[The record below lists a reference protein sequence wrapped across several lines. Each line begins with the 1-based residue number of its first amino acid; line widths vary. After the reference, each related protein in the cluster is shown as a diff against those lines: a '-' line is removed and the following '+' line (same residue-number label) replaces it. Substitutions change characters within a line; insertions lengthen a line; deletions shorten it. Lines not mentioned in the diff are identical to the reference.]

1 MQQRKSRIILIY
13 FFLLFFLGS
22 INNVELNNL
31 KLIDIKKIKI
41 SGLDELN
48 NSILLK
54 KIEKLNLENIFL
66 LNVKEIKKI
75 FDLNGLVENYFIV
88 KKYPST
94 LDIRIEKTNFLAKI
108 NRDGK
113 TLVLGS
119 NKKFSENKF
128 SNKNLPYIFGKIDI
142 HEFMKLK
149 KIIDQSDISY
159 NKIKNLYFFPSKR
172 WDLELKNNVII
183 KLPKDYSVEI
193 INYMFDFLND
203 ENFKN
208 IKIIDGRVNNQIIL
222 ND

>member
-1 MQQRKSRIILIY
+1 MQQKKSRIILIY

-66 LNVKEIKKI
+66 LNVKEITKI
-75 FDLNGLVENYFIV
+75 FDLNGLVENYYIV

-128 SNKNLPYIFGKIDI
+128 SNKNLPYIFI
-142 HEFMKLK
+142 
-149 KIIDQSDISY
+149 
-159 NKIKNLYFFPSKR
+159 
-172 WDLELKNNVII
+172 
-183 KLPKDYSVEI
+183 
-193 INYMFDFLND
+193 
-203 ENFKN
+203 
-208 IKIIDGRVNNQIIL
+208 
-222 ND
+222 

>member
-75 FDLNGLVENYFIV
+75 FDLNGLVENYYIV

-203 ENFKN
+203 GNFKN

>member
-1 MQQRKSRIILIY
+1 MQQRKSKIILIY

-22 INNVELNNL
+22 INNIEFNNL
-31 KLIDIKKIKI
+31 KFIDIKKIKI

-54 KIEKLNLENIFL
+54 KIENLNLENIFF

-75 FDLNGLVENYFIV
+75 FESNGLVENYYIV

-94 LDIRIEKTNFLAKI
+94 LDIRIVKTNFLAKI
-108 NRDGK
+108 NKDGK

-128 SNKNLPYIFGKIDI
+128 SNKNLPFIFGKIDI

-159 NKIKNLYFFPSKR
+159 IKIKNLYFFPSKR
-172 WDLELKNNVII
+172 WDLELKNNVIM

-222 ND
+222 DD

>member
-1 MQQRKSRIILIY
+1 MQQRKSKIILIY

-22 INNVELNNL
+22 INNIEFNNL
-31 KLIDIKKIKI
+31 KFIDIKKIKI

-54 KIEKLNLENIFL
+54 KIENLNLENIFF

-75 FDLNGLVENYFIV
+75 FESNGLVENYYIV

-94 LDIRIEKTNFLAKI
+94 LDIRIVKTNFLAKI
-108 NRDGK
+108 NKDGK

-128 SNKNLPYIFGKIDI
+128 SNKNLPFIFGKIDI

-159 NKIKNLYFFPSKR
+159 IKIKNLYFFPSKR
-172 WDLELKNNVII
+172 WDLELKNNVIM